1 MNTRTEALGTTDLTG
16 LRATL
21 DRLRVDNERD
31 INQANRALTTLSA
44 DNTMGSASLREVAGN
59 ADYMIADARA
69 IIALIE
75 GALARMDNGTYGTC
89 AACDQPIPLA
99 RLELRPYGTTCVPCS
114 A

>member
-1 MNTRTEALGTTDLTG
+1 MNTRTDALGTTDLTE
-16 LRATL
+16 LRAML
-21 DRLRVDNERD
+21 ERLRLDNERD
-31 INQANRALTTLSA
+31 INRANSALTTLIA

-59 ADYMIADARA
+59 ADYTIADARD

-75 GALARMDNGTYGTC
+75 GALERMDNGTYGTC
-89 AACDQPIPLA
+89 VACEQPIPLA